1 MSDVRAVGRRSA
13 RQDTRAKATGA
24 YGYGMDF
31 RIEGQLYG
39 AILRSPHPHAL
50 IRSLDASQAQA
61 LDGVEA
67 VLTAQDLPT
76 DLLMPG
82 VVWDQPLLASGRV
95 RYHGEPVAAVAARTP
110 ALALHALE
118 LIRVDYQPLAAVV
131 DPELAMAP
139 GSPLVHETWSAYRA
153 EEGLV
158 REGNVCCHASLRA
171 GDVAAGLA
179 QAEVIVEG
187 TYTTES
193 VHQSHVEPRVATAV
207 VLPGEIPTV
216 YTNTQLPYW
225 IRTNVAHVLG
235 IPEDQVRIVT
245 TGIGGAF
252 GSKLYPQ
259 IEPLTAL
266 LSQQARQPVRL
277 VVPLTDELIGGL
289 PRHPTRTRIRSGVT
303 RDGILVA
310 LEATMVMDGGAY
322 AGSTPEISSVAVL
335 CLAGPYRTPNVAVD
349 VYGVLTN
356 KTNFGAYRG
365 PGGPQSVFALESHL
379 DEVAARIGMD
389 PLDLRLRNI
398 LGEGDQA
405 PNGQIVTAVGLR
417 EAVERAA
424 EAVDW
429 RTPSAPGRGKG
440 LSLGWWT
447 TTLQLST
454 SEALVD
460 QSGQIVVRVG
470 TPEIGT
476 GAIMGGVRQVAAE
489 TMGMDPSEILIEVQ
503 DTTSGLWDWGSQG
516 SRTLFNV
523 GLAANLACQD
533 LRLRI
538 LELAEKVLET
548 DREILEIAEG
558 HVFDP
563 ETPEHRISLKELAQ
577 RSPEGSLR
585 SRAESRP
592 EPAVYDD
599 TRLKS
604 CLYPA
609 FHHPSFH
616 CHAAEVEVDPGT
628 GLVRVLRYA
637 AAHDIGRAVNP
648 TLIEG
653 QIEGGVM
660 QGIGMAL
667 MEEVL
672 YDKHGRRTN
681 TNWTDYKLPTLADLP
696 EIRPIIVEHPTSVG
710 PHGNK
715 GLGESPV
722 LHGPAAVAN
731 AIAAATGV
739 RFRSLPI
746 TAEKVAFGPA
756 GAEPAG

>member
-1 MSDVRAVGRRSA
+1 
-13 RQDTRAKATGA
+13 
-24 YGYGMDF
+24 
-31 RIEGQLYG
+31 
-39 AILRSPHPHAL
+39 
-50 IRSLDASQAQA
+50 
-61 LDGVEA
+61 
-67 VLTAQDLPT
+67 
-76 DLLMPG
+76 
-82 VVWDQPLLASGRV
+82 
-95 RYHGEPVAAVAARTP
+95 
-110 ALALHALE
+110 
-118 LIRVDYQPLAAVV
+118 
-131 DPELAMAP
+131 
-139 GSPLVHETWSAYRA
+139 
-153 EEGLV
+153 
-158 REGNVCCHASLRA
+158 
-171 GDVAAGLA
+171 
-179 QAEVIVEG
+179 
-187 TYTTES
+187 
-193 VHQSHVEPRVATAV
+193 
-207 VLPGEIPTV
+207 
-216 YTNTQLPYW
+216 
-225 IRTNVAHVLG
+225 
-235 IPEDQVRIVT
+235 
-245 TGIGGAF
+245 
-252 GSKLYPQ
+252 
-259 IEPLTAL
+259 LTAL
-266 LSQQARQPVRL
+266 LSQRARKPVRL
-277 VVPLTDELIGGL
+277 VVPLADELLAGL
-289 PRHPTRTRIRSGVT
+289 PRHPTKTRIRSGVK
-303 RDGILVA
+303 RDGTLVA
-310 LEATMVMDGGAY
+310 LEATMIMDGGAY
-322 AGSTPEISSVAVL
+322 AGSTPEIASVAVL
-335 CLAGPYRTPNVAVD
+335 CLAGPYRTPNIAVD

-379 DEVAARIGMD
+379 DEVASRLGID

-398 LGEGDQA
+398 VEDGDQM
-405 PNGQIVTAVGLR
+405 PNGQVVTAVGLR

-424 EAVDW
+424 EAIDW
-429 RTPSAPGRGKG
+429 RQPSAPGRGKG

-460 QSGQIVVRVG
+460 KMGRVVVRVG

-489 TMGMDPSEILIEVQ
+489 SMGLDPSEILIEVQ
-503 DTTSGLWDWGSQG
+503 DTLSGLWDWGSQG

-523 GLAANLACQD
+523 TWLPIWPAAAAPAD
-533 LRLRI
+533 L
-538 LELAEKVLET
+538 EFAEKLPEI
-548 DREILEIAEG
+548 DRKALDIADG
-558 HVFDP
+558 VVFDT

-577 RSPEGSLR
+577 RAPEDSLR

-592 EPAVYDD
+592 DPAVYDD

-616 CHAAEVEVDPGT
+616 CHAAEVEVDSGT
-628 GLVRVLRYA
+628 GAVRVLRYA

-672 YDKHGRRTN
+672 YDERCRRTN

-696 EIRPIIVEHPTSVG
+696 EIQPIIVEHPTSVG

-722 LHGPAAVAN
+722 LHGPAAVGN

-746 TAEKVAFGPA
+746 TAEKIALSRARAERA
-756 GAEPAG
+756 G